1 MRRRHPVES
10 ATTAQGRWSEN
21 LMSQNDPDFLD
32 DMTHAG
38 EAATPAQPDT
48 ADTATVEKGDEPNP
62 DAEAAATAAQDA
74 EKAKSAAATPAV
86 GKSEMVPVAGLMAER
101 HKRQESERKVREL
114 EAKLTAQQTPPPDFF
129 GDPAEYVKQAMQ
141 QAETQANKR
150 LVAALEAQARDS
162 YPDYDEVLDFLNE
175 QAASNPALAQQ
186 VFDSAN
192 PAVAAYKLGKQ
203 LREMD
208 RMKDP
213 DAYRA
218 QLEAELRAKWE
229 AEQQAS
235 ANTRQRVAAEIPPDL
250 AAARSATGDAPARGG
265 AVFDTLFKG

>member
-1 MRRRHPVES
+1 
-10 ATTAQGRWSEN
+10 
-21 LMSQNDPDFLD
+21 MSQNDPDFLD
-32 DMTHAG
+32 DMTKAD

-48 ADTATVEKGDEPNP
+48 DESDVGKKGDEPADKGDVP
-62 DAEAAATAAQDA
+62 DAPADKQTP
-74 EKAKSAAATPAV
+74 ATPAAD
-86 GKSEMVPVAGLMAER
+86 KSEMVPVAGLMAER
-101 HKRQESERKVREL
+101 RKRQEIEREAQEL
-114 EAKLTAQQTPPPDFF
+114 RAKLAQQTPPPDFF
-129 GDPAEYVKQAMQ
+129 GDPAEYVKQAVQ
-141 QAETQANKR
+141 QAETQANQR
-150 LVAALEAQARDS
+150 LMAALEAQARDS
-162 YPDYDEVLDFLNE
+162 YADYDEVLEFLQE

-186 VFDSAN
+186 VFNSPN
-192 PAVAAYKLGKQ
+192 PAVTAYKLGKQ
-203 LREMD
+203 LRELD

-235 ANTRQRVAAEIPPDL
+235 ASARQRAAADIPPDL